1 MKSSKGVGVGSA
13 SIIVIFVLLCL
24 ACFGVLS
31 FVSARADLRLATQT
45 AKSVTSYYEAD
56 SRAISR
62 MHDYEKLLD
71 SISTIGDGHSG
82 ADYCLSCAEAITDF
96 DPTVLATEN
105 NCLIFYEPIDENR
118 ELAVT
123 FSIATPDSDGDRLRP
138 VSWLVHPLSG
148 EEYSD
153 EQELSLWQGI
163 EEELN
168 LWK

>member
-45 AKSVTSYYEAD
+45 AQSVKSYYEAD

-62 MHDYEKLLD
+62 IHDYEKLLD

-82 ADYCLSCAEAITDF
+82 ADYCLSCAEAITSF
-96 DPTVLATEN
+96 DPTVAITED
-105 NCLIFYEPIDENR
+105 NCLKFFEPIDENR
-118 ELAVT
+118 ERAVT
-123 FSIATPDSDGDRLRP
+123 FSISAPDSDGDRLHP
-138 VSWLVHPLSG
+138 VSWLVSPLFG
-148 EEYSD
+148 EQYAE
-153 EQELSLWQGI
+153 EQELNLWQGM
-163 EEELN
+163 EELN